1 MNSLTLKEI
10 GFSDLLPLGT
20 LSFSNLPQNK
30 SIVFAIVNTTLSGKP
45 ETDILY
51 LGRAKKP
58 ARKLLGSLIAGY
70 GGKSSK
76 KINTKL
82 FNDGYFE
89 KAAVTWIISDDPRAT
104 QKELLN
110 KFIEEQ
116 GGYPSWN
123 VAKKLPVKPKA
134 PETKKK
140 KAKPRPSR
148 KPVP

>member
-10 GFSDLLPLGT
+10 GFSDPLPLGS

-30 SIVFAIVNTTLSGKP
+30 SIVFVIVDTTLSRKT

-51 LGRAKKP
+51 IGRAKKP

-70 GGKSSK
+70 GGKSGK
-76 KINTKL
+76 KINSEL
-82 FNDGYFE
+82 FNEGYLE
-89 KAAVTWIISDDPRAT
+89 KAAVSWILSDDPRTT
-104 QKELLN
+104 QKDLLN

-116 GGYPSWN
+116 GKYPVWN
-123 VAKKLPVKPKA
+123 VAKKLPAKPKV

-140 KAKPRPSR
+140 TATPRPAR
-148 KPVP
+148 KSVS